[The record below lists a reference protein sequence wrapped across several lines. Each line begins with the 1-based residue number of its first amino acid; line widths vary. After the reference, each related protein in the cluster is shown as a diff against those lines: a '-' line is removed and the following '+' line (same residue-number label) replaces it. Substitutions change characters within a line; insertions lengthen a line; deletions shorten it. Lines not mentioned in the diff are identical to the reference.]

1 MSDNVE
7 FLVNQR
13 IEIEMEDGIYKSN
26 IQDVTD
32 EYIGISIPVNDGKY
46 VPLRKDEKVI
56 CHYYYNKDIY
66 RFETVV
72 SGRKID
78 KLLIIMLKKPEKVVM
93 YQRRNFARV
102 PLMVNIYCGI
112 LEDSKKIEN
121 IGDNQIEF
129 FDAYSLDISGG
140 GLRLAI
146 DRKFE
151 KRLNLGIMLM
161 MTIPLSD
168 ENLTIKGKIVRVEND
183 RKNPK
188 IICGVSFVD
197 LDRLTRESIIRLVFK
212 TMREQMKKGAK
223 GE

>member
-7 FLVNQR
+7 FLVNQK

-26 IQDVTD
+26 IQDITD
-32 EYIGISIPVNDGKY
+32 EYIGISIPVNEGKY
-46 VPLRKDEKVI
+46 VPLRRGEKVI
-56 CHYYYNKDIY
+56 CLYYYNKDIY
-66 RFETVV
+66 RFETIV

-112 LEDSKKIEN
+112 LENSKKIEN
-121 IGDNQIEF
+121 IGNNQIEF

-151 KRLNLGIMLM
+151 KRLNLGSMLM
-161 MTIPLSD
+161 MTIPFDD

-188 IICGVSFVD
+188 IIYGLSFVD

>member
-1 MSDNVE
+1 MSDNME
-7 FLVNQR
+7 FLVNQK

-32 EYIGISIPVNDGKY
+32 EYIGISIPVNEGKY
-46 VPLRKDEKVI
+46 VPLRKGEKVI

-112 LEDSKKIEN
+112 LENSKKIEN
-121 IGDNQIEF
+121 IGNNQIEF

-151 KRLNLGIMLM
+151 KRLNLGSMLM

-168 ENLTIKGKIVRVEND
+168 ENLTVKGKIVRVEND

>member
-26 IQDVTD
+26 IQDITD
-32 EYIGISIPVNDGKY
+32 EYIGISIPVNEGKY

-112 LEDSKKIEN
+112 LENSKKIEN
-121 IGDNQIEF
+121 IGNNQIEF

-140 GLRLAI
+140 GLRLAV

-151 KRLNLGIMLM
+151 KRLNLGSMLM

-188 IICGVSFVD
+188 IICGVSFVE

>member
-32 EYIGISIPVNDGKY
+32 EYIGISIPVNEGKY
-46 VPLRKDEKVI
+46 VPLRKGDKVI
-56 CHYYYNKDIY
+56 CLYYYNKDIY

-112 LEDSKKIEN
+112 LENSKKIES
-121 IGDNQIEF
+121 IGNNQIEF

-188 IICGVSFVD
+188 IICGVSFID

>member
-7 FLVNQR
+7 FLVNQK

-26 IQDVTD
+26 IQDITD
-32 EYIGISIPVNDGKY
+32 ECIGISIPVNNGKY
-46 VPLRKDEKVI
+46 VPLRKGENVI
-56 CHYYYNKDIY
+56 CLYYHNKDIY
-66 RFETVV
+66 RFETIV

-93 YQRRNFARV
+93 YQRRDFARV

-112 LEDSKKIEN
+112 LDNSKKIEN
-121 IGDNQIEF
+121 IGNNQIEF
-129 FDAYSLDISGG
+129 FDSYSLDVSGG

-151 KRLNLGIMLM
+151 KRLNLGSILM
-161 MTIPLSD
+161 MNIPLND
-168 ENLTIKGKIVRVEND
+168 ENLTVKGKIVRIEND

-188 IICGVSFVD
+188 IIYGLCFVD
-197 LDRLTRESIIRLVFK
+197 LDRLTRESIVRLVFK

>member
-7 FLVNQR
+7 FLVNQK

-26 IQDVTD
+26 IQDITD
-32 EYIGISIPVNDGKY
+32 EYIGISIPVNEGKY
-46 VPLRKDEKVI
+46 VPLRKGEKVV
-56 CHYYYNKDIY
+56 CLYYYNKDIY

-78 KLLIIMLKKPEKVVM
+78 KLLIIMLKRPEKVVM

-102 PLMVNIYCGI
+102 PLMINIYCGI
-112 LEDSKKIEN
+112 LENSKKIEN
-121 IGDNQIEF
+121 IGNNQIEF

-146 DRKFE
+146 DRKLE
-151 KRLNLGIMLM
+151 KRLSLGSMLM
-161 MTIPLSD
+161 MNIPFGD
-168 ENLTIKGKIVRVEND
+168 ENLAVKGKIVRIEND

-197 LDRLTRESIIRLVFK
+197 LDRLTGESIIRLVFK

>member
-1 MSDNVE
+1 MSDNME
-7 FLVNQR
+7 FLVNQK

-32 EYIGISIPVNDGKY
+32 EYIGISIPVNEGKY
-46 VPLRKDEKVI
+46 VPLRKGEKVI

-112 LEDSKKIEN
+112 LENSKKIEN
-121 IGDNQIEF
+121 IGNNQIEF

-151 KRLNLGIMLM
+151 KRLNLGSMLM
-161 MTIPLSD
+161 MTIPLND
-168 ENLTIKGKIVRVEND
+168 ENLTVKGKIVRVEND

>member
-1 MSDNVE
+1 MSNNVE
-7 FLVNQR
+7 FLVNQKM
-13 IEIEMEDGIYKSN
+13 EIELEDGIYKSN

-32 EYIGISIPVNDGKY
+32 EYIGISIPVNEGKY
-46 VPLRKDEKVI
+46 VPLRKDDKVI
-56 CHYYYNKDIY
+56 CLYYYNKDIY

-72 SGRKID
+72 LGRKID
-78 KLLIIMLKKPEKVVM
+78 KLLIIMLKRPEKVMV

-102 PLMVNIYCGI
+102 PLMINIYCGLI
-112 LEDSKKIEN
+112 ENNKKIES
-121 IGDNQIEF
+121 IGNNQIEF

-146 DRKFE
+146 DRSFE
-151 KRLNLGIMLM
+151 KRLSIGSMLL
-161 MTIPLSD
+161 MTIPLND
-168 ENLTIKGKIVRVEND
+168 ENITVKGKIVRVEND
-183 RKNPK
+183 KKNPK
-188 IICGVSFVD
+188 IICGLSFMD